1 MAAVQN
7 LVSRFDEPF
16 RNYCLACAGG
26 AINMNSFIFKSE
38 QEKVLSEM
46 NERIGSNSIHFGNM

>member
-38 QEKVLSEM
+38 QEKVLS
-46 NERIGSNSIHFGNM
+46 